1 MAHSRGIPAMER
13 DGAGREGQMAT
24 TATRMRSVQEMIDHL
39 RAIPP
44 TSFTGQRV
52 LDEIGHTV
60 LDPSSLTPY
69 AFFSPDHY
77 TRNLIHCC
85 DLFEV
90 VALGWERGQESPIH
104 NHHGQ
109 ECWMGVPVGRLEV
122 RNFRLTEHDPER
134 RTCRLAPSIRFA
146 IDPARA
152 AAVDPEE
159 PIHSVHNL
167 PEFERR
173 AVSVHVYSLPF
184 QTCEVY
190 DLDRHCY
197 DVVRLDY
204 TSRLGTLCPGAVAEA
219 AGF

>member
-1 MAHSRGIPAMER
+1 
-13 DGAGREGQMAT
+13 MAT
-24 TATRMRSVQEMIDHL
+24 TATQGRSIQDLIDRL
-39 RAIPP
+39 RAIRSS
-44 TSFTGQRV
+44 SFTRQRV
-52 LDEIGHTV
+52 LDEIGRTV

-69 AFFSPDHY
+69 AYFSPAHY

-90 VALGWERGQESPIH
+90 IALGWERGQESAIH

-122 RNFRLTEHDPER
+122 RNFRLTEHDPKR
-134 RTCRLAPSIRFA
+134 RTCRLAPSIRYT
-146 IDPARA
+146 IDPDRA
-152 AAVDPEE
+152 SAVDPEE

-167 PEFERR
+167 PEFGGR
-173 AVSVHVYSLPF
+173 AISVHVYSLPF
-184 QTCEVY
+184 QSCEVY

-197 DVVRLDY
+197 EVVRLDY
-204 TSRLGTLCPGAVAEA
+204 TSLLGTLCPGASAEA